1 MFRDKLLGNLTDT
14 NVEGA
19 EAGTKVSE
27 ADMTKIIEILSQ
39 QSKYKILTHEEY
51 ELLTLSSKG
60 IFSFNHFPSGYKT
73 STPRE
78 VGEELPPRPP
88 SPTPLRKYFH
98 DYSGIDDVKPKVSF
112 KLGIETPD
120 MACYTPPLSET
131 TFTEYLW

>member
-51 ELLTLSSKG
+51 ELLTLS
-60 IFSFNHFPSGYKT
+60 
-73 STPRE
+73 
-78 VGEELPPRPP
+78 
-88 SPTPLRKYFH
+88 
-98 DYSGIDDVKPKVSF
+98 
-112 KLGIETPD
+112 
-120 MACYTPPLSET
+120 
-131 TFTEYLW
+131 